1 MDNLITPSPLA
12 LVYCTHL
19 YTLVVH
25 GTFTEDN
32 SVCVSQCDTNFTSR
46 VKLTKFS
53 TRNIEIFHFFT
64 ELYEE
69 EELFVMPSM
78 RQGRWNNPT
87 QNADYFMSTSPGG
100 ASCCQEA
107 SDFNRWKNSHN
118 NNSSS
123 TSRQSSPMEDITT
136 AIEKL
141 EKKKSLISNFN
152 STSRYQ
158 ERSVSS
164 PASSTKPS
172 SSSTYPSQSSSWRLT
187 TCGTSQM
194 SSFNTWQQS
203 TTDSSPRPSSQ
214 SFLSSNS
221 SHKNDHLMSMD

>member
-1 MDNLITPSPLA
+1 
-12 LVYCTHL
+12 
-19 YTLVVH
+19 
-25 GTFTEDN
+25 
-32 SVCVSQCDTNFTSR
+32 
-46 VKLTKFS
+46 
-53 TRNIEIFHFFT
+53 
-64 ELYEE
+64 
-69 EELFVMPSM
+69 MPSM

-221 SHKNDHLMSMD
+221 SHKNDHLMSMDWDWSLNWTMYLCHHFIKVYKIYKDYRLQNTDLEWIIHWVE